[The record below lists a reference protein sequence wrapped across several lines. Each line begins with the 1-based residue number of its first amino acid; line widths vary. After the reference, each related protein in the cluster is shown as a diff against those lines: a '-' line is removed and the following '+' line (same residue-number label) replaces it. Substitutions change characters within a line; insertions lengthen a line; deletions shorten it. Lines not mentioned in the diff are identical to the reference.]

1 MAAKRPHADNDDAE
15 DRALPKRRLGTVQ
28 AVLVDFDAT
37 LTVREEI
44 PAWRLFPEKGGFDRE
59 VDVSWLRERGF
70 GGEERIRGLEK
81 MFRRLDEADVE
92 LHVVSWADRDVIER
106 ALSLLG
112 LLTHFKTIAGVQQLG
127 QHSGKAAFIQN
138 LISERSLKRN
148 QVLFIDDQQKNVDA
162 VAEVCLTHKTRGRG
176 LTTTEMDSIVQQ
188 DFKSGNAPEKIQ
200 IACASK
206 STRSASTEHSDR
218 TTSGTSQVAELDE
231 IERRV
236 SHLVQSLCEEDAAA
250 LVVCHVKGNMYKI
263 NGRRVRLSLSRR
275 AAVMVQED
283 FDALPLVPLET
294 YLQQAVFVS
303 RALHGLSIGSPA
315 VAQVPANRRLTF
327 AAIDAADAESSR
339 RVKAPPYAQLAV
351 QLAASPVDVGTD

>member
-1 MAAKRPHADNDDAE
+1 MC
-15 DRALPKRRLGTVQ
+15 
-28 AVLVDFDAT
+28 
-37 LTVREEI
+37 
-44 PAWRLFPEKGGFDRE
+44 
-59 VDVSWLRERGF
+59 
-70 GGEERIRGLEK
+70 
-81 MFRRLDEADVE
+81 
-92 LHVVSWADRDVIER
+92 
-106 ALSLLG
+106 
-112 LLTHFKTIAGVQQLG
+112 
-127 QHSGKAAFIQN
+127 KA
-138 LISERSLKRN
+138 
-148 QVLFIDDQQKNVDA
+148 
-162 VAEVCLTHKTRGRG
+162 
-176 LTTTEMDSIVQQ
+176 

-339 RVKAPPYAQLAV
+339 RVKAMRLACEEARLRQEAAEAYARESAEKRRFGDESAAADLQTQGGSPEASAAEVAV
-351 QLAASPVDVGTD
+351 TPEALTLDAACT